1 MATYQLPN
9 GQTVSDSM
17 AFTYDDVQYPEN
29 WIRLSTE
36 EDRERVGLTGPLPEP
51 PWYDQQFYWGPDQ
64 PKDHSEL
71 VELYCGYVRLNAN
84 AQLRDTDWMVI
95 READNGT
102 VIDPDIKALR
112 EDIRLAAGT
121 KIAAITAT
129 TTTDELAA
137 YITGADYPVWPSDA
151 VEPVAVEP
159 TPSVVSTPS
168 GNWMM
173 SANGI

>member
-17 AFTYDDVQYPEN
+17 AFTYDDIHYPEN

-71 VELYCGYVRLNAN
+71 VQLYCGYVRLNAN

-102 VIDPDIKALR
+102 VIDPAIKTLR
-112 EDIRLAAGT
+112 EDIRLATGT
-121 KIAAITAT
+121 KITAITAT

-137 YITGADYPVWPSDA
+137 YITGADYSVWPSDA
-151 VEPVAVEP
+151 VEPIAMEP
-159 TPSVVSTPS
+159 TPPAVSTPS

>member
-1 MATYQLPN
+1 MSTYQLPN
-9 GQTVSDSM
+9 GITVSDSM
-17 AFTYDDVQYPEN
+17 AFTYDDIQYPEN

-36 EDRERVGLTGPLPEP
+36 EDRERIGLTGPLPEP

-64 PKDHSEL
+64 PKDHAEL

-84 AQLRDTDWMVI
+84 AKLRDTDWMVI

-102 VIDPDIKALR
+102 VIDPDIKTLR
-112 EDIRLAAGT
+112 EEIRLAAGT

-137 YITGADYPVWPSDA
+137 YITGPDYPVWPSDA
-151 VEPVAVEP
+151 VEPIAVEP
-159 TPSVVSTPS
+159 TPFVAPTFVGDWTT
-168 GNWMM
+168 

>member
-9 GQTVSDSM
+9 GITVSDSM
-17 AFTYDDVQYPEN
+17 AFTYDDIQYPEN

-36 EDRERVGLTGPLPEP
+36 EDRENIGLTGPLPEP

-64 PKDHSEL
+64 PKDHAEL
-71 VELYCGYVRLNAN
+71 VDLYCGYVRLNAN

-102 VIDPDIKALR
+102 VIDPAIKTLR

-137 YITGADYPVWPSDA
+137 YITGPDYPVWPSDA
-151 VEPVAVEP
+151 VEPIVVEP
-159 TPSVVSTPS
+159 TPFVAPTFVGDWTA
-168 GNWMM
+168 

>member
-1 MATYQLPN
+1 
-9 GQTVSDSM
+9 M
-17 AFTYDDVQYPEN
+17 AFTYDGIQYPEN

-64 PKDHSEL
+64 PKDHAEL

-84 AQLRDTDWMVI
+84 AQLRETDWMVI

-102 VIDPDIKALR
+102 VIDPDIKTLR
-112 EDIRLAAGT
+112 EDIRLATGT
-121 KIAAITAT
+121 KIAAIIAT

-137 YITGADYPVWPSDA
+137 YITGAEYPVWPSDA

-159 TPSVVSTPS
+159 TPSAVPTPS

>member
-1 MATYQLPN
+1 MSTYQLPN
-9 GQTVSDSM
+9 GTTVSDSM
-17 AFTYDDVQYPEN
+17 AFTYDDIQYPEN

-36 EDRERVGLTGPLPEP
+36 EDRENIGLAGPLPEP

-64 PKDHSEL
+64 PKDHAEL
-71 VELYCGYVRLNAN
+71 VKLYCGYVRLNAN

-102 VIDPDIKALR
+102 VIDPDIKTLR

-121 KIAAITAT
+121 KIAAINAT

-137 YITGADYPVWPSDA
+137 YITGPDYPVWPS
-151 VEPVAVEP
+151 EE
-159 TPSVVSTPS
+159 
-168 GNWMM
+168 
-173 SANGI
+173 

>member
-1 MATYQLPN
+1 
-9 GQTVSDSM
+9 M